1 METFELNADKRE
13 DVGKGASRRL
23 RRDGKVPG
31 IVYGTDKDATMIS
44 LDQNDIM
51 HHLDHE
57 AFYSHI
63 LTLNISGEAE
73 QVVLKDLQR
82 HPFKRML
89 MHIDFLRVK
98 ADEKI
103 TMRVPLHFINEE
115 KCIGVKRD
123 GGAIN
128 HLMSD
133 LEIECLPKDLP
144 EYIEVDMLNVALG
157 DAIHVTD
164 LAMPQG
170 VEVYALSHGG
180 DEEMGVATVFMPRVE
195 QLDEETDEEE
205 SAEVEAI
212 KQKDSDADSD
222 SGDKED

>member
-1 METFELNADKRE
+1 METFELNAEKRE

-31 IVYGTDKDATMIS
+31 IVYGADKDAAMIT
-44 LDQNDIM
+44 LGQNDVL
-51 HHLDHE
+51 HHLEHE

-63 LTLNISGEAE
+63 LTLNVGKETE

-82 HPFKRML
+82 HPFKRLL

-98 ADEKI
+98 AGEKLS
-103 TMRVPLHFINEE
+103 MRVPLHFLNEE

-157 DAIHVTD
+157 DTIHVQD
-164 LAMPQG
+164 LTLPQG
-170 VEVYALSHGG
+170 VEVYALAHGV
-180 DEEMGVATVFMPRVE
+180 DEELGVATVYMPRIVTE
-195 QLDEETDEEE
+195 PEEDEEE
-205 SAEVEAI
+205 EISPEVEAT
-212 KQKDSDADSD
+212 KQKESDDS
-222 SGDKED
+222 ED

>member
-1 METFELNADKRE
+1 METFELNAEKRE

-31 IVYGTDKDATMIS
+31 IVYGTNKDATMIT
-44 LDQNDIM
+44 LDQNDVL
-51 HHLDHE
+51 HHLEHE

-63 LTLNISGEAE
+63 LTLNVGKDSE

-82 HPFKRML
+82 HPFKRLL

-103 TMRVPLHFINEE
+103 SMRVPLHFVNEE

-133 LEIECLPKDLP
+133 LEIECLPKNLP
-144 EYIEVDMLNVALG
+144 EYIEVDMLEVAVG
-157 DAIHVTD
+157 DTVHVND
-164 LAMPQG
+164 LKLPEG
-170 VEVYALSHGG
+170 VESYAGAHGG
-180 DEEMGVATVFMPRVE
+180 EEDLGVATVFMPRVV
-195 QLDEETDEEE
+195 EEPSETEEE
-205 SAEVEAI
+205 VSAEVEAT
-212 KQKDSDADSD
+212 KQKSDE
-222 SGDKED
+222 GGEEGQG

>member
-1 METFELNADKRE
+1 METFELNAEKRE

-51 HHLDHE
+51 HHLEHE

-63 LTLNISGEAE
+63 LTLNISGQSES
-73 QVVLKDLQR
+73 VVLKDLQR
-82 HPFKRML
+82 HPYKRLL

-103 TMRVPLHFINEE
+103 TMRVPLHFVNED
-115 KCIGVKRD
+115 KCVGIKRD

-157 DAIHVTD
+157 DTVHVSE
-164 LAMPQG
+164 LVMPKG
-170 VEVYALSHGG
+170 VDVYALTHGG
-180 DEEMGVATVFMPRVE
+180 DEEQGIATVFMPRVSAE
-195 QLDEETDEEE
+195 TEETEEK
-205 SAEVEAI
+205 APEVEAT
-212 KQKDSDADSD
+212 KQKS
-222 SGDKED
+222 EDEDD